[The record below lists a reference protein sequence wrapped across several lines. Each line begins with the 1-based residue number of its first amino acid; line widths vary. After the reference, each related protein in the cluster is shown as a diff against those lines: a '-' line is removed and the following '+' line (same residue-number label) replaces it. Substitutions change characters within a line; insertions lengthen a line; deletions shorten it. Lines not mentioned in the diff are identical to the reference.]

1 MRSTPPL
8 ARARFLRVWEGRSLA
23 TLFEYTR
30 ATMPESNPGSLT
42 DDEFVDVI
50 AYMLSVGGMRAGD
63 AELRPDLSSL
73 ARIVIGQQP

>member
-1 MRSTPPL
+1 
-8 ARARFLRVWEGRSLA
+8 
-23 TLFEYTR
+23 
-30 ATMPESNPGSLT
+30 MPESNPGSLT